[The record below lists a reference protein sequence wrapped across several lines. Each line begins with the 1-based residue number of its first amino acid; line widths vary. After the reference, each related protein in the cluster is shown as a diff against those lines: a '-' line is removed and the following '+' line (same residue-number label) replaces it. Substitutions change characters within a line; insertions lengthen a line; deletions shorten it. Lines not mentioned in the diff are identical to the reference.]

1 MKGRINEWLNERIKL
16 KNERMN
22 EWIKGW
28 IDEWMNKRMKGWKD
42 EKEWKDERKDS

>member
-1 MKGRINEWLNERIKL
+1 MKGWKDES

-28 IDEWMNKRMKGWKD
+28 KDEWMNKRMKGWMN
-42 EKEWKDERKDS
+42 EWISMHNNRSVS